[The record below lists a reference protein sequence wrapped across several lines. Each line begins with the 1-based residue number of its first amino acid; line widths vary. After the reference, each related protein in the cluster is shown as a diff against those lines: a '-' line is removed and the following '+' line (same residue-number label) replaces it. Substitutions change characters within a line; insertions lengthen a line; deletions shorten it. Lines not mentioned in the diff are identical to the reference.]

1 MVITLLTDFGFVDP
15 YVAQMKAVILSLS
28 PDATIVDITHGIEKH
43 NIAMGAHLLKTTAPW
58 FPSDTIHVSVVD
70 PGVGTSRLPIVVDCE
85 RGVLIGPDNG
95 LLAGA
100 SEVLGFRAAYRITN
114 PEFMAGN
121 ISSTFHGRDVFA
133 RTAAMLLE
141 GHKPTAVGIRI
152 DKLIHLDQPS
162 VDISQEHV
170 SCHVVYIDSFGNLV
184 TDAATNDMQWLE
196 ARKGKT
202 AQLVING
209 KEIDCVFVDAYSDIP
224 QGKVGMLFGS
234 QGYVEVAQR
243 EASAAARF
251 QVRLGDLVE
260 IRFR

>member
-28 PDATIVDITHGIEKH
+28 PGATIVDISHGVEKH

-58 FPSDTIHVSVVD
+58 FPSGTIHVSVVD

-100 SEVLGFRAAYRITN
+100 SEVLGFRAAYTITN
-114 PEFMAGN
+114 PEFMTGT
-121 ISSTFHGRDVFA
+121 ISATFHGRDVFA
-133 RTAAMLLE
+133 RTAALLLE

-162 VDISQEHV
+162 VDISREHV
-170 SCHVVYIDSFGNLV
+170 SCHVVYVDSFGNLV
-184 TDAATNDMQWLE
+184 TDAATNDMRRLE
-196 ARKGKT
+196 LRKGKT
-202 AQLVING
+202 AQLVIDG
-209 KEIDCVFVDAYSDIP
+209 REIDCVFVDVYSDIP
-224 QGKVGMLFGS
+224 RGKVGMLFGS
-234 QGYVEVAQR
+234 QGYLEVSLR
-243 EASAAARF
+243 EASAADRF
-251 QVRLGDLVE
+251 RVRLGDLVE